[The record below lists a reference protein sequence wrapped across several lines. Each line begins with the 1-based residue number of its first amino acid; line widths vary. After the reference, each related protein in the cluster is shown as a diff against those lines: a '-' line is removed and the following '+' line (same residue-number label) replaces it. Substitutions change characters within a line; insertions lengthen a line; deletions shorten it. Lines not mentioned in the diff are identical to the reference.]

1 MLVAFQQFVA
11 LAVFLVVW
19 ASRLLVWRGVAQ
31 LVEHWF
37 PKPAVAGSSPS
48 APALFGWL
56 RWFDE
61 SCRVVGLSVQWNVRL
76 TQRRFFGVA
85 VN

>member
-1 MLVAFQQFVA
+1 
-11 LAVFLVVW
+11 
-19 ASRLLVWRGVAQ
+19 
-31 LVEHWF
+31 
-37 PKPAVAGSSPS
+37 
-48 APALFGWL
+48 LFGWL

>member
-1 MLVAFQQFVA
+1 MGHTSVWLGWLEKYGSGGRFDMLVAFQQFVA
-11 LAVFLVVW
+11 LLFVKVTFGSG

-48 APALFGWL
+48 APASL
-56 RWFDE
+56 
-61 SCRVVGLSVQWNVRL
+61 
-76 TQRRFFGVA
+76 
-85 VN
+85 